1 MASSSSEDEKS
12 PILPGYFASPNGNH
26 HLHFPGVL
34 AINDETS
41 ALNPKEEYTSVGHNP
56 HGDKKINSKYAIWNL
71 FNDVLSPGTVA
82 LPFYMY
88 QAGLTAGVFL
98 LIAFGL
104 LTGYTLMEVYL
115 MYMKY
120 NKKSYVE
127 LAEFVFGKWGY
138 GLMCLAIFC
147 FNFGGLCAQ
156 LILFGTVVPDILTYF
171 FGVHAIFSKRN
182 LILIGCCIFL
192 PISFLKDIA
201 KYTFTSFL
209 SVSCIFIIT
218 LLVIFRLIDR
228 HPGDYAP
235 PSNDPYALV
244 HYSVFSALGGL
255 AYIYVCHDLSF
266 NVIGSLENPTPR
278 RYRRVVFATML
289 GTVLSTGLIGISGYL
304 LFYNQVAND
313 NGNILENFPRTDT
326 VATIGRA
333 LLAFDVT
340 LTIPFTCFMPRISI
354 IAVIS
359 AIGPR
364 SKKAINSRIGFCC
377 VTVFVL
383 FSAVTIAILVDN
395 LGDVFEL
402 VGGVSACSLAFLF
415 PPLLIMKQMGLR
427 NLSPF
432 KAFMTVFTL
441 ACGLAI
447 LLGSTID
454 IFY

>member
-1 MASSSSEDEKS
+1 
-12 PILPGYFASPNGNH
+12 
-26 HLHFPGVL
+26 
-34 AINDETS
+34 
-41 ALNPKEEYTSVGHNP
+41 
-56 HGDKKINSKYAIWNL
+56 
-71 FNDVLSPGTVA
+71 VLSPGTVA
-82 LPFYMY
+82 LPFYIY
-88 QAGLTAGVFL
+88 QAGLTAGVVL
-98 LIAFGL
+98 LVAFGF
-104 LTGYTLMEVYL
+104 LTGYTLEEVYI

-120 NKKSYVE
+120 NKKSYPE
-127 LAEFVFGKWGY
+127 LCDFVFGKWGY
-138 GLMCLAIFC
+138 GLICLAIFC

-171 FGVHAIFSKRN
+171 FGVHVLFTKRN
-182 LILIGCCIFL
+182 LILMGCCIFL

-218 LLVIFRLIDR
+218 GLVIFRLIDK
-228 HPGDYAP
+228 HPGDYAK
-235 PSNDPYALV
+235 PSEDPYAIV
-244 HYSVFSALGGL
+244 HSSVFSALGGL

-278 RYRRVVFATML
+278 RYRRVVLATMI
-289 GTVLSTGLIGISGYL
+289 GTVLSCGTIGVSGYL
-304 LFYNQVAND
+304 LFYDKVQFD

-326 VATIGRA
+326 IATIGRA

-354 IAVIS
+354 IAALS
-359 AIGPR
+359 ALSPKT
-364 SKKAINSRIGFCC
+364 KKFANSTVGFCI

-383 FSAVTIAILVDN
+383 ASAVTIAILVDN

-402 VGGVSACSLAFLF
+402 VGGVSACALAFLF
-415 PPLLIMKQMGLR
+415 PPLLVMKQMGLR
-427 NLSPF
+427 NLTPF
-432 KAFMTVFTL
+432 KQFMTVFTL